1 MNSGADNYR
10 RFLSGDKE
18 GLADII
24 RYYRDGLTLYIY
36 SIVGN
41 IGIAEEL
48 MEDTFVRLYVYK
60 PKYSGK
66 SSFKT
71 WLYSIGKHIAADY
84 IRRNSR
90 IKHISSETVLDVA
103 DEANL
108 EADTIKSEESK
119 MLHKAIQRL
128 KPEYEQVLYLSYF
141 ENFSNKET
149 AAIMKKTT
157 RQVENL
163 LYNAK
168 KALKNELEKEGYV
181 YENL

>member
-10 RFLSGDKE
+10 QFLSGDKD

-24 RYYRDGLTLYIY
+24 RTFRDGLTLYIY
-36 SIVGN
+36 SIVGD
-41 IGIAEEL
+41 IGLAEEL
-48 MEDTFVRLYVYK
+48 TEDTFVRLYVNK

-66 SSFKT
+66 STFKT
-71 WLYSIGKHIAADY
+71 WLYSIGKHVATDY

-90 IKHISSETVLDVA
+90 IRQISSETVLDVS
-103 DEANL
+103 DETNL
-108 EADTIKSEESK
+108 EADTIKSDERK

-141 ENFSNKET
+141 ENIPNKDT
-149 AAIMKKTT
+149 AIIMNKTT
-157 RQVENL
+157 RQIENL